1 MQNVNT
7 YYVIYIEYQIKI
19 MDNLKDT
26 KSEILAFRLK
36 KIEKQNIELMAEKQN
51 ISKGAYIRQQLF
63 KTI

>member
-1 MQNVNT
+1 MS
-7 YYVIYIEYQIKI
+7 K
-19 MDNLKDT
+19 LKDT